1 MPLTS
6 VDASLQDGR
15 SGGDESETLTG
26 ARLFVAGVHGH
37 IFSFRAPATY
47 LQRRVLRQRC
57 TGRTRKTRLQTR
69 LRKLLTVSQSW
80 RRAAPRAHLLANA
93 SACNLPPES
102 RVIAGSAAAN
112 PAREADVMTMSSLA
126 SRLTLCHTGS
136 HVRQTVCSCTIRG
149 KQKGAGKSS
158 ECVVKNSIS
167 LRITL
172 LKINRLSASAAASGC
187 SCKPRKRRE
196 PARSAFLRIAVP
208 AREPAPRRSLDA
220 HSRQDLQKP
229 CETAEQ
235 GSANR

>member
-1 MPLTS
+1 
-6 VDASLQDGR
+6 
-15 SGGDESETLTG
+15 
-26 ARLFVAGVHGH
+26 
-37 IFSFRAPATY
+37 
-47 LQRRVLRQRC
+47 
-57 TGRTRKTRLQTR
+57 
-69 LRKLLTVSQSW
+69 
-80 RRAAPRAHLLANA
+80 
-93 SACNLPPES
+93 
-102 RVIAGSAAAN
+102 
-112 PAREADVMTMSSLA
+112 MTMSSLA

-136 HVRQTVCSCTIRG
+136 HARQTVCSCTIRG
-149 KQKGAGKSS
+149 KQKGAGKSA

-235 GSANR
+235 GSANRYANFPEFRGMAGTGRGTGVKAQVSARRRRLQHLPRRPLPHRRFPPSRRIFEVGLLPAFRAQRRFLRPLALPPALPPSRSSSLVCPPGHARVFQLGSLSQLEWHRFCPPSASTRQRL